1 MEEYRVNEPRRDE
14 VHEGRKEEGRKKEG
28 SFKNMQSPSGRKIS
42 ELLYLEFHN
51 IL

>member
-1 MEEYRVNEPRRDE
+1 MEEYGVNEPRRDE
-14 VHEGRKEEGRKKEG
+14 VHEGRRKKEG
-28 SFKNMQSPSGRKIS
+28 IIKNMQSPSGRKIS